1 MLRALACCNSHKA
14 EIRLGEDVLYGAD
27 DDEDFRFLHEE
38 LEVVMVKLKARFWNC
53 RRKFRKL

>member
-27 DDEDFRFLHEE
+27 DDEDFRFLHKE
-38 LEVVMVKLKARFWNC
+38 LEVVMVELKACFWNC
-53 RRKFRKL
+53 RRKF